1 MISDGNFSPP
11 TSQPPLGTS
20 AQATPVVSSLLGGTG
35 AGSGA
40 EPRFLPNFPPLGPP
54 RCLGAVSRT
63 NTAVT
68 TALGRQ
74 PLVSAAAGAAAGG
87 NATQPPVS
95 VAVSSA
101 ASAPSALGRT
111 YAKVGGPSRTGA
123 NGFRR
128 VAPHI
133 AAQPGMPVPTHQGRK
148 WTVLADIKPVR
159 PNHTREERA
168 QFVLRDLGAPPT
180 SLLQAYVLH
189 VDQLLLI
196 SFRDEAAY
204 EAALDRLQRGVPWG
218 AAGGRKV
225 YGHSTLDLCLNVRVD
240 NVPIEVP
247 DHVVTEVLEEYGR
260 VLTPKRGTLPGT
272 VDVYDGILH
281 CRMRLHPGV
290 VLPDFIALEI
300 QGQVLDEVCRIMT
313 DVHVRRCFKCGQTN
327 HVGQACRF
335 AAKTIKQQGAVWTR
349 AWYAEEDVEVPAP
362 RTRPAA
368 GPPPVHRPPL
378 SGGPRPSAGTQ
389 GSQGLVAA
397 LPGGISVSLVLEVT
411 MDREVAEVERD
422 QGKKQE
428 SEPFFSL
435 SGQLGASMPL
445 VAPLIASS
453 PPTVPPMASGPPAGP
468 PVATGPLTGPPKE
481 EENKQR
487 RQEET
492 IIIQVQV
499 KVAKVK
505 GRPRLHAVLAVEVGV
520 THFYTVRGG
529 VLPQPPVFGFSSP
542 FGEAGHVRG
551 VGLIRE
557 AGIHKQA
564 ACQTAPDKVGQ
575 ESRPPHTRLGEDR
588 GFVRVRVYP
597 AANATV
603 AGPEGQGPPEDGGQG
618 GEGGEEAA
626 AEGVLSAGLPRGRD
640 GGADA
645 HGVGTA

>member
-1 MISDGNFSPP
+1 M
-11 TSQPPLGTS
+11 
-20 AQATPVVSSLLGGTG
+20 
-35 AGSGA
+35 
-40 EPRFLPNFPPLGPP
+40 
-54 RCLGAVSRT
+54 
-63 NTAVT
+63 
-68 TALGRQ
+68 
-74 PLVSAAAGAAAGG
+74 SAAAGAAAGG
-87 NATQPPVS
+87 NATRPPVS

-101 ASAPSALGRT
+101 ASAPSALGCT

-148 WTVLADIKPVR
+148 WTVLADIKPVH
-159 PNHTREERA
+159 PNHTRDERA

-389 GSQGLVAA
+389 GSQGLVVA
-397 LPGGISVSLVLEVT
+397 LPGGISVSRVLEVT

-435 SGQLGASMPL
+435 SGQHAVGGTAHSLKPANSAAHGLRA
-445 VAPLIASS
+445 AGRATCGHGSS
-453 PPTVPPMASGPPAGP
+453 HR
-468 PVATGPLTGPPKE
+468 ATQG

-542 FGEAGHVRG
+542 VGEAGHVRG

-626 AEGVLSAGLPRGRD
+626 AEGVLSASLPRGRD